1 MKCKILR
8 NGIIVSGGRMV
19 SGKALYIR
27 CGRIEE
33 IWDEADGMP
42 EALRNVAGDRKNDC
56 VDVIDLEGK
65 YIAPGFID
73 LHCHGGGVSEFI
85 DGTREAIENAC
96 RMHYDHGTRVIYPTI
111 SATDFNTLWKAL
123 EALEEYVGCEE
134 NRGCDKMIIPGAHLE
149 GPYFVPEAC
158 GAQDTSVLHAPLR
171 EEYERIADRFGK
183 LIARWSYAPEL
194 DPAGTF
200 ADFLK
205 ARGIKGSVGH
215 SAAEYEDVVTAFNHG
230 TDCVTH
236 LYSCTSTITR
246 HGGYRHLGIIETAY
260 LLDDMYVEAIADGS
274 HLPGPLMKMIIK
286 IKGTD
291 RVCMVTD
298 AVRFA
303 GLDSTEG
310 LESNGSVPYIIED
323 GVAKLCDRSAFA
335 GSIATSEMILKN
347 MTAAGIPLEDVVKM
361 RTQTPA
367 RNMGLNDFGVIE
379 KGKMAVFTVFDKDFN
394 VVNI

>member
-1 MKCKILR
+1 MDLKIYK
-8 NGIIVSGGRMV
+8 NGTIVSGGTQIC
-19 SGKALYIR
+19 GKALLVKDD
-27 CGRIEE
+27 RIEE
-33 IWDEADGMP
+33 ILDGDALSRWEASASESGIHA
-42 EALRNVAGDRKNDC
+42 ET
-56 VDVIDLEGK
+56 VDLDGK
-65 YIAPGFID
+65 YIAPGFIE
-73 LHCHGGGVSEFI
+73 LHCHGGGVHEFI
-85 DGTREAIENAC
+85 DGTAEAIEGAC
-96 RMHYDHGTRVIYPTI
+96 RMHFDHGTRIIYPTI
-111 SATDFNTLWKAL
+111 SATDYITLWRSLA
-123 EALEEYVGCEE
+123 ALEEYVSTAKNCG
-134 NRGCDKMIIPGAHLE
+134 MIIPGAHLE

-171 EEYERIADRFGK
+171 EEYERLADRFGK

-194 DPAGTF
+194 DPDGTF

-215 SAAEYEDVVTAFNHG
+215 SAAEYEDVLTAFDHG
-230 TDCVTH
+230 TECVTH

-303 GLDSTEG
+303 GLDSTDG

-367 RNMGLNDFGVIE
+367 EYMGLTEYGTIE
-379 KGKMAVFTVFDKDFN
+379 KGKKAVFTIFDKDYKN
-394 VVNI
+394 CQEVNL